1 MGFFNFA
8 KILKP
13 TKNPKSRCNWFIPDF
28 YALVQWN
35 LKMVL
40 QKWSWPI
47 ANMRFCKFVTR
58 HCCTIHNFEWV
69 ILLKLIHTENL
80 HELVA
85 RVQQVIG
92 RDRIIK
98 GEDYL
103 QKKMHLLFLQK
114 ISRECSKTPS
124 MYLYC
129 VCGSD
134 PFSKSESRFQPLI
147 DLKENQIK
155 KKKKKKKMKRERERD
170 IWIKAQQQEIDQFLL
185 LCSFSLHFV
194 NLILNFSTCRLNF
207 YIFQAKL
214 PPLCG

>member
-85 RVQQVIG
+85 EFSRLLAETESLREKIICRTKCIYYFFRKFLENAQRLQVCTSIVYVG
-92 RDRIIK
+92 VI
-98 GEDYL
+98 
-103 QKKMHLLFLQK
+103 H
-114 ISRECSKTPS
+114 SP
-124 MYLYC
+124 
-129 VCGSD
+129 
-134 PFSKSESRFQPLI
+134 
-147 DLKENQIK
+147 NQNQ
-155 KKKKKKKMKRERERD
+155 D
-170 IWIKAQQQEIDQFLL
+170 
-185 LCSFSLHFV
+185 SS
-194 NLILNFSTCRLNF
+194 
-207 YIFQAKL
+207 
-214 PPLCG
+214 P